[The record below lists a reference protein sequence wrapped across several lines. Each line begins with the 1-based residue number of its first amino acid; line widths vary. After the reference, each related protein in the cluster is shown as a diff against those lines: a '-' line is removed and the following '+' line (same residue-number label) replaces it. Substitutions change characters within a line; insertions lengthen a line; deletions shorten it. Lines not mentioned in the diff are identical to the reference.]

1 MQCVF
6 QFGIVIFCRKEISTR
21 VACKMLLNVIQGSME
36 DSQPSGSIDS
46 SGANA
51 EDIVAYSG
59 VSGINS
65 HIAITITLTTSTAD
79 RATLLE

>member
-1 MQCVF
+1 MSILLTF
-6 QFGIVIFCRKEISTR
+6 EFLVIFCRKEIGKS

-59 VSGINS
+59 VSGT
-65 HIAITITLTTSTAD
+65 AITITLTTSTTD
-79 RATLLE
+79 RTTLFE

>member
-1 MQCVF
+1 
-6 QFGIVIFCRKEISTR
+6 
-21 VACKMLLNVIQGSME
+21 ME

-59 VSGINS
+59 VSGT
-65 HIAITITLTTSTAD
+65 AITITLTTSTTD
-79 RATLLE
+79 RTTLFE